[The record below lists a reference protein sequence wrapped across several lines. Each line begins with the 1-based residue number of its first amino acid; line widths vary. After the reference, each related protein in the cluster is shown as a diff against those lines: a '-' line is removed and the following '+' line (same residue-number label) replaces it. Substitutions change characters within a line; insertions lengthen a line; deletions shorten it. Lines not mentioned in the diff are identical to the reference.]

1 MATVIR
7 ERYTSAKERV
17 IEKSKGKTK
26 LSGWVLNKEKT
37 SFADDGSYSNID
49 SDVTPLDRRT
59 WGNWTLLGFWF
70 SDALNAQGWEAPS
83 SIIAAG
89 LTWREAVY
97 LSKSLKLLCMAHINL
112 GSYYWLHDGHC
123 AIDAQRHHWRPL
135 SHSISSC
142 GSLII
147 RLLLFEI
154 CRGSKN
160 DHSVILAW

>member
-1 MATVIR
+1 MATTVR
-7 ERYTSAKERV
+7 ERFNLTKERV
-17 IEKSKGKTK
+17 VKKSKGKTK
-26 LSGWVLNKEKT
+26 LSGWVLDKEKA

-97 LSKSLKLLCMAHINL
+97 LSKLT
-112 GSYYWLHDGHC
+112 
-123 AIDAQRHHWRPL
+123 
-135 SHSISSC
+135 
-142 GSLII
+142 
-147 RLLLFEI
+147 RL
-154 CRGSKN
+154 
-160 DHSVILAW
+160 

>member
-1 MATVIR
+1 MTTVTR

-17 IEKSKGKTK
+17 VEKGKGKTK
-26 LSGWVLNKEKT
+26 LSGWVLNKEKA

-49 SDVTPLDRRT
+49 SDVTPLDRRI

-97 LSKSLKLLCMAHINL
+97 LSKPIQIPVK
-112 GSYYWLHDGHC
+112 G
-123 AIDAQRHHWRPL
+123 
-135 SHSISSC
+135 
-142 GSLII
+142 I
-147 RLLLFEI
+147 R
-154 CRGSKN
+154 
-160 DHSVILAW
+160 